1 MQLPPLE
8 TLPDLHPSRKKL
20 LNEFLGGVFSAVNQ
34 KRHDV
39 PNNHT
44 FSEGDAK
51 HLVLAQIKALSDPL
65 DARLMPNIG
74 HPTPVASDALG
85 H

>member
-8 TLPDLHPSRKKL
+8 TLPGLHPSRKKL
-20 LNEFLGGVFSAVNQ
+20 LNEFLGGVHSAVNQ

-74 HPTPVASDALG
+74 HPTPVASNALG